1 MAEEPSETNKQEPE
15 ETEYKAS
22 SIQVLGGLEAVRK
35 RPGMYVGTTGTTGLH
50 HLVYEAVDNS
60 IDEALAGYCTKIEII
75 IHTNGFV
82 SVIDNGRGIPVD
94 IHPKYSLSALQIVMT
109 KLHAGG
115 KFDKKSY
122 KVSGGLHGVG
132 ISVTNALSEK
142 LVAEVKRDGKLYRQE
157 YAYGHPKTAVETVGE
172 AEGTGTKITFIP
184 DKQIFES
191 TVFEYDLI
199 ATRLRELAYL
209 NKGVEIYL
217 KDERT
222 NKEEMFKSEKGLI
235 EFVEYL
241 NKTKKPLH
249 EPIYFTGEKDDKMI
263 EVAVQY
269 SESYNEAVFSFA
281 NSINTHEG
289 GTHLSGF
296 KTGLTRSLNRY
307 AEKFKLSDEETK
319 FSSED
324 VREGLTAIIALKLLH
339 PQFEGQTKTKLG
351 NSDVKGIVD
360 SLVNTGLTTFLEE
373 NPNIGRTIVG
383 KCLVAMKAREAAR
396 KAKELTRRKSVFESF
411 RLPGKLADCS
421 LREPQKCELFI
432 VEGDSAGGSCKQ
444 ARNRNFQAVLPI
456 KGKILNIEK
465 AGMAKLL
472 KNNEI
477 AALIA
482 AIGTGIDDEFEVNRL
497 RYHKIVIMTD
507 ADVDGKHISCL
518 LLTLFYRHMPQLIEK
533 GFVYLAQPPLYKLQ
547 KAKKIVYAYKDSAK
561 DRILKELGDGVTIQR
576 YKGLGE
582 MNPQQLWETTINP
595 DVRMLKKIIID
606 DAVNADRMFS
616 VLMGEDVEPRRAF
629 IMEHAAEAKELD
641 I

>member
-1 MAEEPSETNKQEPE
+1 MAEEPSETKEQEPD
-15 ETEYKAS
+15 ETDYKAS

-35 RPGMYVGTTGTTGLH
+35 RPGMYIGTTGTAGLH

-60 IDEALAGYCTKIEII
+60 IDEALAGYCTKIEVI
-75 IHTNGFV
+75 IHTNGFI
-82 SVIDNGRGIPVD
+82 SVLDNGRGIPVD
-94 IHPKYSLSALQIVMT
+94 IHPKYRLSALQIVMT

-132 ISVTNALSEK
+132 ISVTNALSER
-142 LVAEVKRDGKLYRQE
+142 LIAEVKRDGKLYRQE
-157 YAYGHPKTAVETVGE
+157 YAYGNPKTAVEAVGE
-172 AEGTGTKITFIP
+172 AEGTGTKIIFLP

-191 TVFEYDLI
+191 TVFEYDHI

-209 NKGVEIYL
+209 NRGVEIYL

-222 NKEEMFKSEKGLI
+222 DKEETFKSEKGLI

-241 NKTKKPLH
+241 NKTKKPMH
-249 EPIYFTGEKDDKMI
+249 APIHFRGEKDDKMI
-263 EVAVQY
+263 EVALQY
-269 SESYNEAVFSFA
+269 CESYNETVFSFA

-307 AEKFKLSDEETK
+307 AEKFKLIGEETK

-373 NPNIGRTIVG
+373 NPNIGKTIVG
-383 KCLVAMKAREAAR
+383 KCVVALKAREAAR

-421 LREPQKCELFI
+421 SKEPQKCELFI

-482 AIGTGIDDEFEVNRL
+482 AIGTGIDNEFDVNRL
-497 RYHKIVIMTD
+497 RYHKVVIMTD

-533 GFVYLAQPPLYKLQ
+533 GFVYVAQPPLYKLQ
-547 KAKKIVYAYKDSAK
+547 KAKKIVYAYKDSVK
-561 DRILKELGDGVTIQR
+561 DSILKELGDGVTIQR

-595 DVRMLKKIIID
+595 DVRTLKKITID
-606 DAVNADRMFS
+606 DAVEADRMFS

-629 IMEHAAEAKELD
+629 IMEHAKEVKELD